1 VLITSAPPLQEDF
14 SISVIQIK
22 RGLCCT
28 VYICTV
34 HMYIHM
40 YIHTAITRRLLL
52 DPIVLSGLNRPSPPH
67 GFPHGQAGPLVGRR
81 SEPPEAEP
89 VAPPASRTPVVGAAG
104 TPVGVATPP
113 AVGAAGTCTPVGAAG
128 TPVGVATAPVC
139 VARDPVLPAMRSER
153 EWVHYMCC
161 VRGGGEGGEC

>member
-1 VLITSAPPLQEDF
+1 
-14 SISVIQIK
+14 
-22 RGLCCT
+22 
-28 VYICTV
+28 
-34 HMYIHM
+34 
-40 YIHTAITRRLLL
+40 
-52 DPIVLSGLNRPSPPH
+52 
-67 GFPHGQAGPLVGRR
+67 
-81 SEPPEAEP
+81 
-89 VAPPASRTPVVGAAG
+89 VAPPATRTPVVGAAG

-113 AVGAAGTCTPVGAAG
+113 AVGAAGTPVGAAGTPVGVAPPPAVGAAGTPVGAAG

>member
-1 VLITSAPPLQEDF
+1 
-14 SISVIQIK
+14 
-22 RGLCCT
+22 
-28 VYICTV
+28 
-34 HMYIHM
+34 MYST
-40 YIHTAITRRLLL
+40 YVSTAITRRLLL

-81 SEPPEAEP
+81 SEPEAEP
-89 VAPPASRTPVVGAAG
+89 VAPAASRA
-104 TPVGVATPP
+104 PVGVATPP
-113 AVGAAGTCTPVGAAG
+113 AVGAAGTPVGAAG
-128 TPVGVATAPVC
+128 TPVGVATAPVG